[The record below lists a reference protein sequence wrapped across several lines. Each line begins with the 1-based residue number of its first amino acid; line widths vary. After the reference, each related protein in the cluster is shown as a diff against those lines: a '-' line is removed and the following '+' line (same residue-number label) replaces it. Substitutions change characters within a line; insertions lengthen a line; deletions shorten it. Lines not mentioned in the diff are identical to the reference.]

1 MYKRCRSI
9 FLQYFWPPTNEDEE
23 TLQWLAV
30 GLRACEDSNNPETRH
45 AADLDLRRSIFIY
58 YKVPVLMHISIL
70 RFHTLCQVPVLM
82 HNQYNA
88 FCAGP

>member
-1 MYKRCRSI
+1 MDKRCRSI

-45 AADLDLRRSIFIY
+45 AADLDPRRSIFIY
-58 YKVPVLMHISIL
+58 FQVPVLMHISIV
-70 RFHTLCQVPVLM
+70 RFHILCQVPVLK

>member
-1 MYKRCRSI
+1 MYKRCLSI

-45 AADLDLRRSIFIY
+45 DLDLRRSIFIY
-58 YKVPVLMHISIL
+58 YQVPVLMHISIL
-70 RFHTLCQVPVLM
+70 GFHILCQVPVLM
-82 HNQYNA
+82 HNQYTA